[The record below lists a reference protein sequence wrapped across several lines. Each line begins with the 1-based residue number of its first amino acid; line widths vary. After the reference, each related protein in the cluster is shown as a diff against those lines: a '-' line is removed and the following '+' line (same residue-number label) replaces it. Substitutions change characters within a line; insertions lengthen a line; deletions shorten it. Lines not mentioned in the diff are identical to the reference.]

1 MINLLVIAKSM
12 ERRGEKIKTGVIGG
26 GGARGL
32 KTYSRKREW
41 CGDLLTT

>member
-26 GGARGL
+26 GGGP
-32 KTYSRKREW
+32 
-41 CGDLLTT
+41 GD